1 MKIASLSDIERIEK
15 DLPLDQVINADN
27 TYAAIAN
34 SAKQRPDH
42 TALSFF
48 LTGDAHQKAAN
59 ISYAELLKK
68 ITQTA
73 NMLDRLGLK
82 EDDVVAYIL
91 PNLPETHYVIWGG
104 EAKCRILAIN
114 PLLESSQIQSL
125 LNSAKAKVLVTMNPM
140 PKMDLWQKVEQILP
154 NLDTIQTVIGVDI
167 AHYVQGASGLVAKV
181 LQSVKKH
188 GISLPNNPN
197 NKLQYI
203 DFLSAIKKANGDSL
217 DFKRTFTK
225 DTISSLFCT
234 GGTTGLPKIAFR
246 THRNE
251 LVNATSVLY
260 AAPGMLDIGKTIL
273 CGLPLFHVNATLITG
288 LIPFMN
294 GATVVLATPQGFRG
308 KRVFEHFW
316 QIVERFKVTT
326 FSGVPTVY
334 STLLQHPVGDND
346 ISSLEYCMCGAAP
359 MPVEIF
365 KSVESM
371 IGVKLLEGYG
381 LTEGTCVS
389 SINPTAGET
398 RVGSIGIRIPYQQM
412 MCALIDEND
421 TLVRS
426 TTDQIGSVYI
436 RGENVFSGYTES
448 HQNEGL
454 WQKDINGDIWL
465 NTGDMG
471 RQDEQG
477 YFWLTGRQKEL
488 IIRGGHNIEPKI
500 IEEAM
505 CRHPDVAIAAAVG
518 KPDIKAGELPV
529 CYVQLLSTKTAST
542 NTESDKA
549 VTEQYLLD
557 YAKAN
562 VPERAAIPR
571 AIHIIPELPLTA
583 VGKIF
588 KPKLQMLEIQKCV
601 KDITNDLMPDT
612 LCSVNVIQDKR
623 LGLLACI
630 DINADKKQLEQL
642 STHLGKYTFK
652 FKFEARSENN
662 TEKK

>member
-1 MKIASLSDIERIEK
+1 MKITSLSDIEQIEK
-15 DLPLDQVINADN
+15 DLPLSQVITVDN
-27 TYAAIAN
+27 TYSAIAN
-34 SAKQRPDH
+34 SAKQRPEH

-48 LTGDAHQKAAN
+48 LTGDTHQKAKN
-59 ISYAELLKK
+59 ISYGELLKK

-73 NMLDRLGLK
+73 NMLDGLGLK

-114 PLLESSQIQSL
+114 PLLEPSQIQSL
-125 LNSAKAKVLVTMNPM
+125 LNSAKAKVLITMNPM

-154 NLDTIQTVIGVDI
+154 NLDTVQTVIGVDI
-167 AHYVQGASGLVAKV
+167 AHYVRGVAGLAAKA
-181 LQSVKKH
+181 LQSVKKRN
-188 GISLPNNPN
+188 IDLPNNRN
-197 NKLQYI
+197 NKLRYI
-203 DFLSAIKKANGDSL
+203 DFLRAIKTHNGDSL
-217 DFKRTFTK
+217 NFERTFTK

-234 GGTTGLPKIAFR
+234 GGTTGLPKIALR

-251 LVNATSVLY
+251 LVNATSVLH
-260 AAPGMLDIGKTIL
+260 AAPSMLGMGRTIL

-308 KRVFEHFW
+308 KGVFEHFW

-365 KSVESM
+365 KNVETM

-389 SINPTAGET
+389 SINPTGGET

-412 MCALIDEND
+412 MCALPDENG
-421 TLVRS
+421 TLLRS
-426 TTDQIGSVYI
+426 ETDQVGSVYI
-436 RGENVFSGYTES
+436 RGENVFLGYTEP

-454 WQKDINGDIWL
+454 WHKDINGDIWL

-471 RQDEQG
+471 RQDQQG

-488 IIRGGHNIEPKI
+488 IIRAGHNIEPKI

-505 CRHPDVAIAAAVG
+505 CAHPGVAIAAAVG

-529 CYVQLLSTKTAST
+529 CYVQLLLP
-542 NTESDKA
+542 NTESGKTI
-549 VTEQYLLD
+549 TEHDLLE

-571 AIHIIPELPLTA
+571 AMHIIPELPLTA

-601 KDITNDLMPDT
+601 TDITNDLMPGIP
-612 LCSVNVIQDKR
+612 CSVNVIQDKR

-630 DINADKKQLEQL
+630 DIEADPQQIEQL
-642 STHLGKYTFK
+642 STHLGQYTFK
-652 FKFEARSENN
+652 FKFEACCA
-662 TEKK
+662 TP